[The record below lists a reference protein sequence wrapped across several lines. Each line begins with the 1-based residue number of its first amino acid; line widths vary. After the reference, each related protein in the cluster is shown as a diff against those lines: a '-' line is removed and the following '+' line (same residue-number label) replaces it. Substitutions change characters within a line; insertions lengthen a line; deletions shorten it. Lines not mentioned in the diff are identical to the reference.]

1 MAPFDLASSLGPVAY
16 ALVFGAIGF
25 AFGAVLE
32 MGGFGDTRK
41 LAGQF
46 YFRDMTVLKVMFTAI
61 AVGAILVAFATSIGI
76 LDMSRVFVNP
86 TYLWPGI
93 VGGLIMGVGF
103 VIGGFC
109 PGTSLVAA
117 STLKVDGILFLAG
130 ALVGVFLFGE
140 TVAGFQTFWLS
151 SYMGRFTLPELL
163 GLPVGVTVL
172 LVVAMALALFWLG
185 DLAQQAFGE
194 GKPWAEVR
202 KTPGHRG
209 VAFGAALVAASLV
222 LVAHGQPSPEAK
234 FARMSPEVRRAVE
247 DRSIF
252 VDPAEV
258 VALRKD
264 VGVQVVLLDL
274 REERDFNLFHLG
286 GSRRAS
292 LAELESAPR
301 LKLLLDQPPTTVTFL
316 VGTGEASATT
326 AWRRLTALGVPNLYV
341 VEGGVNRWLERYP
354 VDACVAGRLGGP
366 WTSGGPPSADEPA
379 WRFAYATGSSLPAA
393 WPEVES
399 SRTFRSPC
407 ATPAAA
413 GHEAG
418 HDGAAHGVARWPEH
432 AYTKRVKLK
441 SKAAV
446 KGGCG

>member
-1 MAPFDLASSLGPVAY
+1 MAPFDLAASLGPVAY

-25 AFGAVLE
+25 GFGFALE

-46 YFRDMTVLKVMFTAI
+46 YFRDMTVLKVMFTGIVVA
-61 AVGAILVAFATSIGI
+61 AVLVALATSFGL

-117 STLKVDGILFLAG
+117 STLKIDGMLFLLG
-130 ALVGVFLFGE
+130 ALVGVWLFGE
-140 TVAGFQTFWLS
+140 TVSSFQGFWLS
-151 SYMGRFTLPELL
+151 SYMGRFTLADWL
-163 GLPVGVTVL
+163 GLPLGATVL
-172 LVVAMALALFWLG
+172 LVVVMALLLFWAG
-185 DLAQQAFGE
+185 DLAQQVFGQ

-202 KTPGHRG
+202 RIPGRG
-209 VAFGAALVAASLV
+209 SLAFAGTLVIASLF
-222 LVAHGQPSPEAK
+222 LVVRGQPDPEAR
-234 FARMSPEVRRAVE
+234 FARMGPEVRRSVE
-247 DRSIF
+247 ERAIF

-264 VGVQVVLLDL
+264 IGVQVAILDL
-274 REERDFNLFHLG
+274 RDERDFNLFHVG
-286 GSRRAS
+286 GSRRAT
-292 LAELESAPR
+292 LADLESPER
-301 LKLLLDQPPTTVTFL
+301 LKHLLDQPPTTVTFL
-316 VGTGEASATT
+316 LGTGEAAALP
-326 AWRRLTALGVPNLYV
+326 AWRRLTAQGVPNLYV
-341 VEGGVNRWLERYP
+341 IDGGVNRWLERYP
-354 VDACVAGRLGGP
+354 VDACVAERVGKVDGR
-366 WTSGGPPSADEPA
+366 DEPA
-379 WRFAYATGSSLPAA
+379 WRFLYATGSTQPAA
-393 WPEVES
+393 WPELS
-399 SRTFRSPC
+399 ASRSFRSPC
-407 ATPAAA
+407 AEPESTGGHGGDHQARSWPA
-413 GHEAG
+413 
-418 HDGAAHGVARWPEH
+418 H